1 MSSNSANPA
10 EDPSSSSNITQSPL
24 RPFVPPINGTPTSIG
39 KARAL
44 RARPS
49 ESGSLPLA
57 LPSPKTP
64 LPTPVSVRAPTPK
77 EFNQI
82 SRRLGDENIREKR
95 EELLVEKEKQLKI
108 LLDGHDDAIRE
119 QFHLERFVTMI
130 TGWDPKAAKVDNSP
144 VFLEWKEQRHN
155 LLSLLPPSAS
165 LPSGSASA
173 GPSRHPS
180 SVPARTTR
188 RQAHEQSEI
197 LTQVVTPAALP
208 MVRQI
213 SPTKFVL
220 KVNGASSSSATV
232 SEKAKGKRRASDVL
246 IEEVQVAEETP
257 LKGKGGRKSRQ
268 SVSTAEMP
276 PPPLP
281 TQAQKGKSSRRTTMG
296 GSAEAVAA
304 EVEVKEEIQD
314 PGGGGGKGKKRSRQ
328 SLPNLPA
335 AKKTRQ
341 AQFSA
346 EEQVASPSPV
356 IEISTPREPSPPP
369 APTPAPLPSLAH
381 LPFPPPPKRPIERLR
396 GPRAIQYTDPSQ
408 KPPSSPQHDGH
419 ISPILESY
427 IHLEDSGPM
436 LDFKTLE
443 SRAAKDGYF
452 RARVMY
458 LQSHG
463 RLQRLLDEAEDDQVS
478 LIGSKNTSSNRSQS
492 SKLPP
497 RKTDYQDS
505 LMAHMVQVRNAML
518 NEAKM
523 KPVVCKRIARM
534 IQIYWERIEG
544 REERERL
551 AEEKEKKRL
560 GKELIK
566 GLRKRWA
573 LAVKIVRAKLLE
585 IQKIEQDR
593 LGKEHL
599 QNILQRSTGLL
610 EAQVTGTELDGDG
623 DEDSDDDV
631 SDATED
637 VSAAEDSDEGEGLTE
652 GEEGLPIESSLPPE
666 TPLEDEGEELESEE
680 DENEDVSED
689 DGDGI
694 QPDLRNLLGQDE
706 EVDFN
711 GQEEPTVNRDETI
724 SEKGEDSVNENDQVS
739 PHSDKTSHL
748 DINTISNGA
757 HSSPS
762 RIPSSSPDPLDLL
775 TPHTPTLP
783 EVNGHYSPQNS
794 STTISRSRRERKIKP
809 PIPLPS
815 GDDPDAN
822 DTEFTAANT
831 SDVDDQDA
839 ELDVEMEDQDEGQE
853 RDSEDDGLLQD
864 ADVPIEEL
872 LKRYGYPVPGEQD
885 VEVDDNDDHLPNG
898 QAMRI
903 DRGITQNK
911 TKEDQEQSAKVN
923 GNRADGEE
931 QLGEPVATTTEV
943 HVSTLANAHSS
954 QEVATDKSL
963 LDDRL
968 PETPTSPQLIIE
980 GKRQRRVR
988 SVWSP
993 DEKTPQ
999 HLSSNRRPKIEV
1011 VGDQEQESSP
1021 EPTSSEEEEESS
1033 DDEEE
1038 NEEEG
1043 GKSMEVDEEGPR
1055 VRQPFLLRGT
1065 LRPYQQAGLEW
1076 LASLWENGMN
1086 GILAD
1091 EMGLGKTIQT
1101 ISLLGHLACDKGIW
1115 GQHLIIVPTS
1125 VILNWE
1131 MEFKK
1136 FLPGFKVLTY
1146 YGNQKERKEKR
1157 VGWLSETSWQ
1167 VCITSYQ
1174 IVLADQHIFRR
1185 KNWSYLILDEAHNI
1199 KNFRSQRWQTL
1210 LGFKASRRLLLTG
1223 TPLQNNLMELWS
1235 LLYFLMP
1242 GGIGADATAVV
1253 GFANHKEFMEWF
1265 SNPMDKAIETGD
1277 AMDEETLATVSK
1289 LHTLLRPFILR
1300 RLKSEVETQLPG
1312 KFEHVVYCKLSKRQR
1327 FLYDE
1332 FMSRSSTKEALTS
1345 GGYLGVMNTLMQLR
1359 KVCNHPDLFE
1369 VRPVRTSFAMD
1380 SVARDFEPQEI
1391 LVRQRLLAQEDDS
1404 KVDIV
1409 SLCLG
1414 ITANE
1419 QESGW
1424 VCRSRQALD
1433 ASNKLPHAIEPV
1445 ITRRGRLPAGPKKDT
1460 RTVEGWL
1467 KYQEWA
1473 QEQASILRWR
1483 SLRDVNRRRCS
1494 PQPIYGSTFLNI
1506 LGYTPNYLL
1515 PLTST
1520 PRKDEMFAE
1529 YRPPASVLISS
1540 LPDRAKTL
1548 EPIIDLFTVIP
1559 PNVVARN
1566 MSKYALPNLTPWSH
1580 PLLKEESFDTLHRST
1595 VKLQIAFPDSSL
1607 LQYDCGKLQTLYTML
1622 RDLKAGGH
1630 RVLIFTQMTRV
1641 LDILEIFLS
1650 YNGHR
1655 YLRLD
1660 GSTKIEDRQVITERF
1675 NSDPRYFVFIA
1686 SSRSGGVGINL
1697 TGADTVFFY
1706 DSDWNPSMDRQC
1718 MDRAHRIG
1726 QTREVHIYRFVSSHT
1741 VEENMLKKAEQ
1752 KRLLDKMVI
1761 QQGEF
1766 NNDWWGRVGWK
1777 DMFGDVNEQEVKE
1790 GKGGEDGVIDVDVEG
1805 TPTAEEITKLKPRA
1819 GQERELARVLAQ
1831 VEDEE
1836 DVAAA
1841 KIAQNENEL
1850 DFQEFDEMPS
1860 TGEGAKRHQPQKVSF
1875 DVEGSNT
1882 PITPQTPAFGQ
1893 DGEEEGEVEGE
1904 YEDDGIGAIDEYML
1918 KWVEEDWMTY
1928 FIGFRA

>member
-1 MSSNSANPA
+1 M
-10 EDPSSSSNITQSPL
+10 PSISP
-24 RPFVPPINGTPTSIG
+24 NAMTGTPVNRS
-39 KARAL
+39 RSL

-49 ESGSLPLA
+49 DPGPSIQPIS
-57 LPSPKTP
+57 SPKIASSTP
-64 LPTPVSVRAPTPK
+64 YSAVRAPTPK
-77 EFNQI
+77 ELNQI
-82 SRRLGDENIREKR
+82 TRRLGDENIRSKR
-95 EELLVEKEKQLKI
+95 EELLVEKETQLKNV
-108 LLDGHDDAIRE
+108 LDSHDDAIRE

-130 TGWDPKAAKVDNSP
+130 TGWDPQAAKVDNSP
-144 VFLEWKEQRHN
+144 VFLEWKDQQHN

-165 LPSGSASA
+165 LPTGSASA
-173 GPSRHPS
+173 GPSRPRTS
-180 SVPARTTR
+180 LPARTTR

-197 LTQVVTPAALP
+197 LTHVVTPVATP

-213 SPTKFVL
+213 SPTKIVL
-220 KVNGASSSSATV
+220 KVNGQSSEPAPLSAK
-232 SEKAKGKRRASDVL
+232 SKGKRRASDVSM
-246 IEEVQVAEETP
+246 EEVQVAEETP
-257 LKGKGGRKSRQ
+257 LKGKAGRKLRESAG
-268 SVSTAEMP
+268 AEDMP
-276 PPPLP
+276 PPPIP
-281 TQAQKGKSSRRTTMG
+281 PKKGQSSRRATMG
-296 GSAEAVAA
+296 VPSE

-314 PGGGGGKGKKRSRQ
+314 PGGGKGKKRARQ
-328 SLPNLPA
+328 SLPNLPT
-335 AKKTRQ
+335 KKTRHSQ
-341 AQFSA
+341 IPI
-346 EEQVASPSPV
+346 EEPTASPSPI
-356 IEISTPREPSPPP
+356 IETPTPRDPSPTPTP
-369 APTPAPLPSLAH
+369 APAPLPSLAH
-381 LPFPPPPKRPIERLR
+381 LPFPPPPYRPTERLK
-396 GPRAIQYTDPSQ
+396 GPKVIQYTDPSQ
-408 KPPSSPQHDGH
+408 RPLTSPKHDGH

-427 IHLEDSGPM
+427 IHLEDTGPASDM
-436 LDFKTLE
+436 KTLE
-443 SRAAKDGYF
+443 TRAAKDGYF

-463 RLQRLLDEAEDDQVS
+463 RLQRLLDEAESDEVS
-478 LIGSKNTSSNRSQS
+478 LTISKNTSKSQS
-492 SKLPP
+492 SSISKLPA

-523 KPVVCKRIARM
+523 KPVICKRIARM
-534 IQIYWERIEG
+534 IQVYWERIEG

-551 AEEKEKKRL
+551 AEEKERKRL
-560 GKELIK
+560 GKELVK
-566 GLRKRWA
+566 GLRKRWG

-610 EAQVTGTELDGDG
+610 EAQVTGPEQ
-623 DEDSDDDV
+623 DEDEEDSDDDDV
-631 SDATED
+631 SDATDD
-637 VSAAEDSDEGEGLTE
+637 VSAAEDTE
-652 GEEGLPIESSLPPE
+652 GGGEVEDEEVVPGDSSVPPE
-666 TPLEDEGEELESEE
+666 TPIEVEIEEM
-680 DENEDVSED
+680 
-689 DGDGI
+689 
-694 QPDLRNLLGQDE
+694 E
-706 EVDFN
+706 EVEEGDDVDDDDDAEA
-711 GQEEPTVNRDETI
+711 GQEEETDQADLRFLVEQGVELEDGVQGDDQPDDQIDVTEGTATVEASEGEVTTNGHTVTSSLPIDNRSIPTDTTKP
-724 SEKGEDSVNENDQVS
+724 SEPPTPPQTQNAA
-739 PHSDKTSHL
+739 P
-748 DINTISNGA
+748 
-757 HSSPS
+757 
-762 RIPSSSPDPLDLL
+762 SPDPLDFLSAAPDSPNIVKPQ
-775 TPHTPTLP
+775 T
-783 EVNGHYSPQNS
+783 NGHSSPPM
-794 STTISRSRRERKIKP
+794 ISAPIPRSRRARKIKP
-809 PIPLPS
+809 PPAPPT
-815 GDDPDAN
+815 DEDPDAN
-822 DTEFTAANT
+822 DIEFSAVNT
-831 SDVDDQDA
+831 SDVDEQDA
-839 ELDVEMEDQDEGQE
+839 ELDVEMEDEDEKQE
-853 RDSEDDGLLQD
+853 RDSEDEGLLKD
-864 ADVPIEEL
+864 ADIPIEEL
-872 LKRYGYPVPGEQD
+872 LKRYGYPVPSVQGED
-885 VEVDDNDDHLPNG
+885 VEEEIEVENGPDALTKQEIKEDVVTPSASQGQSQPSEVNGDQPNG
-898 QAMRI
+898 EEHVGESTIQ
-903 DRGITQNK
+903 
-911 TKEDQEQSAKVN
+911 VN
-923 GNRADGEE
+923 G
-931 QLGEPVATTTEV
+931 
-943 HVSTLANAHSS
+943 HSLEDA
-954 QEVATDKSL
+954 QQIKEVATDRSL
-963 LDDRL
+963 LDENI
-968 PETPTSPQLIIE
+968 PEVPISPQVIIE
-980 GKRQRRVR
+980 GNRPKRERRVR

-999 HLSSNRRPKIEV
+999 HLSSNRRAKIEV
-1011 VGDQEQESSP
+1011 VDEEAEESSP
-1021 EPTSSEEEEESS
+1021 EPTSSEEDESSEEE
-1033 DDEEE
+1033 DEAEEDEEAA
-1038 NEEEG
+1038 EG
-1043 GKSMEVDEEGPR
+1043 DKGMEVDEGPR

-1157 VGWLSETSWQ
+1157 VGWLAENSWQ

-1332 FMSRSSTKEALTS
+1332 FMSRSSTKEALTT

-1380 SVARDFEPQEI
+1380 TVARDFEPQDI
-1391 LVRQRLLAQEDDS
+1391 LIRQRLLAEEDDR
-1404 KVDIV
+1404 KVDIF
-1409 SLCLG
+1409 SLGLG
-1414 ITANE
+1414 ITTNE

-1424 VCRSRQALD
+1424 VCRSRQELD
-1433 ASNKLPHAIEPV
+1433 ASDKLPYAIEPV
-1445 ITRRGRLPAGPKKDT
+1445 TVRRGKFPAGPKKDT

-1467 KYQEWA
+1467 KYQAWA
-1473 QEQASILRWR
+1473 HEQASILRWR
-1483 SLRDVNRRRCS
+1483 SLRDVNRRRCA
-1494 PQPIYGSTFLNI
+1494 PQPIYGSTFLNMI
-1506 LGYTPNYLL
+1506 GHTPDYLL

-1520 PRKDEMFAE
+1520 PRKDELFAE
-1529 YRPPASVLISS
+1529 YRPPASALVLS

-1548 EPIIDLFTVIP
+1548 EPIIDLFAVMP
-1559 PNVVARN
+1559 PNVVARD
-1566 MSKYALPNLTPWSH
+1566 MSKYALPGLSLSSH
-1580 PLLKEESFDTLHRST
+1580 PSFSEESFDTLHRST

-1622 RDLKAGGH
+1622 RDLKVGGH

-1641 LDILEIFLS
+1641 LDILEMFLS

-1660 GSTKIEDRQVITERF
+1660 GSTKIEDRQIITERF

-1741 VEENMLKKAEQ
+1741 VEENMLRKAEQ
-1752 KRLLDKMVI
+1752 KRMLDRMVI
-1761 QQGEF
+1761 QEGEF

-1777 DMFGDVNEQEVKE
+1777 DMFGDVDGTTEVDGGTGAKREAAGDE
-1790 GKGGEDGVIDVDVEG
+1790 GGDGVVDVDVEG
-1805 TPTAEEITKLKPRA
+1805 TPIAEEVTKLKPRA

-1836 DVAAA
+1836 DVQAAR
-1841 KIAQNENEL
+1841 IAQNENEL
-1850 DFQEFDEMPS
+1850 DFQEFDEVPNS
-1860 TGEGAKRHQPQKVSF
+1860 ATTTSKQKVSF
-1875 DVEGSNT
+1875 EVEGSNT
-1882 PITPQTPAFGQ
+1882 PVTPRTPAL
-1893 DGEEEGEVEGE
+1893 EGEVEEGEEE
-1904 YEDDGIGAIDEYML
+1904 YEDDGIGGVDEYML
-1918 KWVEEDWMTY
+1918 KWVEEDWMGY

>member
-1 MSSNSANPA
+1 MSSNSTNPP
-10 EDPSSSSNITQSPL
+10 EDLSSSSNVTQTPIKPYESPM
-24 RPFVPPINGTPTSIG
+24 NGTSSTIG
-39 KARAL
+39 RSRAL

-49 ESGSLPLA
+49 DPGPSSLLA
-57 LPSPKTP
+57 PTPKTP
-64 LPTPVSVRAPTPK
+64 ITTPVSVRAPTPK

-95 EELLVEKEKQLKI
+95 DELLVEKEKQLKRV
-108 LLDGHDDAIRE
+108 LDSHDDAIRE

-130 TGWDPKAAKVDNSP
+130 TGWDPQAAKVDNSP
-144 VFLEWKEQRHN
+144 VFLDWKEQRHN

-165 LPSGSASA
+165 LPSGPASA
-173 GPSRHPS
+173 GPSRPTS

-188 RQAHEQSEI
+188 RLAHEQSEI
-197 LTQVVTPAALP
+197 LNHVVTPAAP
-208 MVRQI
+208 MIRQI
-213 SPTKFVL
+213 SPTKFII
-220 KVNGASSSSATV
+220 KGNGVSSSSA
-232 SEKAKGKRRASDVL
+232 SLSDKAKGKRRASEVPID
-246 IEEVQVAEETP
+246 EVQVAEETP
-257 LKGKGGRKSRQ
+257 TRGKPGRKPRQ

-276 PPPLP
+276 PPPIP
-281 TQAQKGKSSRRTTMG
+281 TQAKKGKASRRTTMG
-296 GSAEAVAA
+296 ASAEEIAA

-314 PGGGGGKGKKRSRQ
+314 PGGDGKGRKRARQ

-341 AQFSA
+341 HQIPA

-356 IEISTPREPSPPP
+356 IETSTPREPSPSPTP
-369 APTPAPLPSLAH
+369 APAPLPSLAH

-396 GPRAIQYTDPSQ
+396 GSKTIQYTDPSQ
-408 KPPSSPQHDGH
+408 KPPSSPKYDGH
-419 ISPILESY
+419 ISPILESC
-427 IHLEDSGPM
+427 IHLEDSGPT
-436 LDFKTLE
+436 LDLKTLE

-452 RARVMY
+452 RARVVY

-478 LIGSKNTSSNRSQS
+478 LTISKNTSKSQS

-505 LMAHMVQVRNAML
+505 LMAHMIQVRNAML

-534 IQIYWERIEG
+534 IQVYWERIES

-610 EAQVTGTELDGDG
+610 EAQVTGPELDEDG
-623 DEDSDDDV
+623 GEDSDDNV

-637 VSAAEDSDEGEGLTE
+637 VSAAEDSDEGEGLAE
-652 GEEGLPIESSLPPE
+652 GEEGVPVESSVPPE
-666 TPLEDEGEELESEE
+666 TPLEDEDE
-680 DENEDVSED
+680 DLENEE
-689 DGDGI
+689 G
-694 QPDLRNLLGQDE
+694 NE
-706 EVDFN
+706 E
-711 GQEEPTVNRDETI
+711 I
-724 SEKGEDSVNENDQVS
+724 GE
-739 PHSDKTSHL
+739 
-748 DINTISNGA
+748 
-757 HSSPS
+757 
-762 RIPSSSPDPLDLL
+762 
-775 TPHTPTLP
+775 
-783 EVNGHYSPQNS
+783 
-794 STTISRSRRERKIKP
+794 
-809 PIPLPS
+809 
-815 GDDPDAN
+815 
-822 DTEFTAANT
+822 
-831 SDVDDQDA
+831 
-839 ELDVEMEDQDEGQE
+839 
-853 RDSEDDGLLQD
+853 
-864 ADVPIEEL
+864 
-872 LKRYGYPVPGEQD
+872 PGET
-885 VEVDDNDDHLPNG
+885 P
-898 QAMRI
+898 A
-903 DRGITQNK
+903 
-911 TKEDQEQSAKVN
+911 
-923 GNRADGEE
+923 
-931 QLGEPVATTTEV
+931 EV
-943 HVSTLANAHSS
+943 HVDTLANAQSS
-954 QEVATDKSL
+954 QNIATDKSL

-999 HLSSNRRPKIEV
+999 HLSSSRRPKIEV
-1011 VGDQEQESSP
+1011 VEDQEQESSP

-1033 DDEEE
+1033 DEEDE

-1043 GKSMEVDEEGPR
+1043 GKHTEVDEEGPR
-1055 VRQPFLLRGT
+1055 VKQPFLLRGT

-1332 FMSRSSTKEALTS
+1332 FMSRSSTKEALTT

-1391 LVRQRLLAQEDDS
+1391 LVRQRLLAEEDNS
-1404 KVDIV
+1404 KVDIFA
-1409 SLCLG
+1409 LG
-1414 ITANE
+1414 MSITTNE
-1419 QESGW
+1419 LESGW
-1424 VCRSRQALD
+1424 VCRSRQSLD
-1433 ASNKLPHAIEPV
+1433 ASDKLPHAVEPV
-1445 ITRRGRLPAGPKKDT
+1445 ITRRGKPPAGPKKDT

-1467 KYQEWA
+1467 KYQAWA
-1473 QEQASILRWR
+1473 QEQASILRWK

-1506 LGYTPNYLL
+1506 VGHTPNYLL
-1515 PLTST
+1515 PLTSA
-1520 PRKDEMFAE
+1520 PRKDELFAE
-1529 YRPPASVLISS
+1529 YRPPASNLVLS

-1548 EPIIDLFTVIP
+1548 DPIIDLFAVIP
-1559 PNVVARN
+1559 PNVVARD
-1566 MSKYALPNLTPWSH
+1566 MSRYALPNLTPSSH

-1790 GKGGEDGVIDVDVEG
+1790 GKGGEDRDGDGVVDVDVEG
-1805 TPTAEEITKLKPRA
+1805 TPTAEEITKLKPRV
-1819 GQERELARVLAQ
+1819 GEERELARVLAQ

-1850 DFQEFDEMPS
+1850 DFQEFDEVPS
-1860 TGEGAKRHQPQKVSF
+1860 TGEAAKKHQPQKVSF

-1893 DGEEEGEVEGE
+1893 DGEEEGEGEGE

-1918 KWVEEDWMTY
+1918 KWVEADWMTY